1 MKISRFTVGT
11 TLLGV
16 VGAII
21 VAAGPAGSA
30 AAQPANAA
38 CPAGF
43 ETITV
48 AQAVSEGYATSPVVV
63 DNAGN
68 GDGVVCRRALG
79 GPPGSIQVYWWQDN
93 ATPRNV

>member
-1 MKISRFTVGT
+1 MKISRFSFGAA
-11 TLLGV
+11 LLGV
-16 VGAII
+16 VGAMPV
-21 VAAGPAGSA
+21 VAGLAGSA
-30 AAQPANAA
+30 AAEPANTA

-79 GPPGSIQVYWWQDN
+79 GPPGSVQVYFWQDN